1 MIIYAFIFLNGLFSQ
16 PVDLSKEWEIN
27 NSFYLKS
34 EIDREVRS
42 KISKLKHITGIIFI
56 QNGSI
61 IFENYYNNYSKNDT
75 NHTFSVTK
83 SFMSALI
90 GQAIDMDLMPKPESS
105 LSKFFPKHELDIS
118 NDISLD
124 NVLTMTTGYREQITL
139 LNHKWKTTEKLLSFK
154 SKAQGNFQYNNSAC
168 HINAHAFYHS
178 TGFRPLEFGEKYL
191 FPQLGVKD
199 PKWDKGYL
207 NINDASVGLS
217 LRLRDMVKLGQLYLQ
232 DGLSGREVILSK
244 DWIRKSTA
252 AKVETNMGFIFE
264 KILGGYDPPG
274 YGYLWWIEDNNIFL
288 ASGYGGQ
295 YIIVVPNL
303 NLVIGTQTSI
313 EFSLNPFAIYGAIK
327 LQNMILLTI
336 LNDIIPIFEYQP
348 E

>member
-16 PVDLSKEWEIN
+16 SVDLSKEWEIN
-27 NSFYLKS
+27 NSFYLKP
-34 EIDREVRS
+34 EIDREVQS
-42 KISKLKHITGIIFI
+42 KIAKLKYITGIIFI
-56 QNGSI
+56 QNGRI

-105 LSKFFPKHELDIS
+105 LSKFFPKHELDIL
-118 NDISLD
+118 NDISLH

-139 LNHKWKTTEKLLSFK
+139 LNHKWKTTGKLLSFK
-154 SKAQGNFQYNNSAC
+154 SKTQRDFQYNNSAC

-178 TGFRPLEFGEKYL
+178 TGFTPLEFGEKYL

-274 YGYLWWIEDNNIFL
+274 YGYLWWIEDNNIFI

-295 YIIVVPNL
+295 YIIVAPDL

-313 EFSLNPFAIYGAIK
+313 EFSINPFAIYGAIK
-327 LQNMILLTI
+327 LLNMILLNI
-336 LNDIIPIFEYQP
+336 LNDIIPIFDPQP